1 MPPLVKDYLEY
12 RKIEYQAAVD
22 SSDLS
27 VCLRTFLP
35 TDALVDLL
43 NRLLEAI
50 YRKLGLEALG
60 QEPSSIL
67 LAGGHGVGKSHL
79 LAVIYSLVGQKGTLT
94 AGLHDPRV
102 QSHIATL
109 RELSPLAIW
118 IDLAEDPETPLPEL
132 VLSKIHREFER
143 RFHKQVIDPASIP
156 GIDTI
161 KAHELITF
169 NIAQERPILLMI
181 DGLSKRAPKRDVRQ
195 LNEDIEFLSFMGY
208 SSKSTRLFLLVAT
221 HEDFF
226 SPKSPLGIDSTLMA
240 QTLENFRIEWIDR
253 TNLREIIT
261 RHVFRKNPRQYQDLK
276 KLYSFLKAKLPNF
289 QYSESEFCDTYPFHP
304 LIFELAEK
312 IKSKLPNFSL
322 LEFILSTY
330 PKVASHRAIS
340 LATIDILFDRLEYEI
355 KNNPNCQRL
364 YPVYQNLADQ
374 AVSRLEDRWK
384 LWGKMLLKATFLFTL
399 ADRAP
404 SVRELTDSLL
414 LYEDSDTGLSYNVV
428 GMLMGQM
435 EKAVANG
442 FSTTDDRLDRTYRLG
457 VIDLREELNK
467 YLLKIAGQVPDSDT
481 RLAEILLSAAEK
493 YFSDWPIRPGLSRL
507 AGPLQTL
514 KLSWK
519 GTERQGLLL
528 HSERVR
534 ERKHHPFDESLD
546 DAVISEKLPSP
557 QDPFEPAEASDGSPN
572 AARAAAA
579 PLDEIEWLL
588 WMEPIGL
595 SEEDERK
602 ITPRKPTAVHWVPS
616 PPSTEE
622 LDQLKRILAL
632 QLTER
637 SSGTDFSLSDL
648 QSLREEHNLDL
659 ASLFRQL
666 YLNRGKIITS
676 SQRQAFNQQHL
687 ECQTFQS
694 LVNYIFKPNLD
705 QLYPLHPDF
714 GGERLSDH
722 QVMLIA
728 RKLFSGQDPTDDV
741 VQKLAG
747 RFALPLGL
755 VSRSDDLYELNLSMT
770 PPIFLTQVIQYLEN
784 LDANE
789 RPVDAIF
796 AKIRRPPFGLK
807 RHSLHLILTA
817 LVADGQIELFDP
829 ATNAVITR
837 ENLASIETAAAFPT
851 FKRIQNLRDYPSEV
865 LTQWCRLI
873 TGKQELSDISA
884 SRGRSA
890 ATTALTEWLKQWQE
904 LGVPRKLDTLPN
916 ELLTTQ
922 MWRKLAWTKRRFEK
936 VAEIIEATL
945 DNKVSVTQ
953 GMAKVIELFG
963 ENINLLEKASRDLV
977 ELSHFIQW
985 MENYLTARDYILSAE
1000 QTDNAEIET
1009 GRESLQHLMDVP
1021 HELVGSEK
1029 RNEFDSLYRSF
1040 KEHFIDYYATRHD
1053 QSVGPLGN
1061 FKRLEEL
1068 ECSKDFRNLQLL
1080 TSLPLGDPS
1089 YVDHLDEW
1097 ITNFRDY
1104 CCSLPARDLLQK
1116 DPNCKCRFKLSLPL
1130 DIDAVTG
1137 DLQAFLEL
1145 GVSHHQQMIACY
1157 QMVIEEWLERESNAE
1172 NGSDVETIRAL
1183 FTEGPLPEL
1192 TQSVIEKLNGLLDSH
1207 VLEEKLASP
1216 LPILAPTG
1224 RITKKQLENRIQQWL
1239 ESLSDKEEV
1248 LFTLKDF

>member
-1 MPPLVKDYLEY
+1 VPPLVKDYLEF
-12 RKIEYQAAVD
+12 RKIEHQPVIETFSLVD
-22 SSDLS
+22 
-27 VCLRTFLP
+27 CLRTFLP
-35 TDALVDLL
+35 TDGLVDLL
-43 NRLLEAI
+43 NRLLDAI
-50 YRKLGLEALG
+50 YRKLGEDSSS
-60 QEPSSIL
+60 QEPASIL

-79 LAVIYSLVGQKGTLT
+79 LAVIYSLVGQKGTLA

-109 RELSPLAIW
+109 RELSPLTIW
-118 IDLAEDPETPLPEL
+118 IDLAEDTDVSLPEL
-132 VLSKIHREFER
+132 VLRRIHTEFEK
-143 RFHKQVIDPASIP
+143 RFHKQVIDPDAIP

-169 NIAQERPILLMI
+169 NIAQERPILVMI
-181 DGLSKRAPKRDVRQ
+181 DGLSKRAPKRDVQQ

-208 SSKSTRLFLLVAT
+208 SSKTARLFLVVAA

-253 TNLREIIT
+253 SNLREIIT

-322 LEFILSTY
+322 LEFVLSTY

-340 LATIDILFDRLEYEI
+340 LATIDTLFDRLEYDI
-355 KNNPNCQRL
+355 KNSPACQRL
-364 YPVYQNLADQ
+364 YPVYQGLAEQ

-404 SVRELTDSLL
+404 SVRDLTDSLL

-428 GMLMGQM
+428 GMLMARM
-435 EKAVANG
+435 EKAVEHG

-457 VIDLREELNK
+457 VVDLREELNK
-467 YLLKIAGQVPDSDT
+467 YLLKIADQVPDSDP
-481 RLAEILLSAAEK
+481 RLAEILLGAAEK
-493 YFSDWPIRPGLSRL
+493 YFADWPIRPGLSRL
-507 AGPLQTL
+507 ASPLQTL
-514 KLSWK
+514 KVNWK

-528 HSERVR
+528 HSERVSG
-534 ERKHHPFDESLD
+534 RKHHPFEESLED
-546 DAVISEKLPSP
+546 KTISQKLPGVQEAFQPGETS
-557 QDPFEPAEASDGSPN
+557 DVASEPRK
-572 AARAAAA
+572 AARS
-579 PLDEIEWLL
+579 PLDEIEWVL

-595 SEEDERK
+595 SEEQEGK
-602 ITPRKPTAVHWVPS
+602 IKPQKPTDVHWVPS
-616 PPSTEE
+616 PASTEE
-622 LDQLKRILAL
+622 LDHLKRILAL

-637 SSGTDFSLSDL
+637 SSGNDFAIGDL
-648 QSLREEHNLDL
+648 QSLRDEHNLDL
-659 ASLFRQL
+659 ANLFREL

-687 ECQTFQS
+687 ECQTFQTF
-694 LVNYIFKPNLD
+694 VNYIFKPNLD

-714 GGERLSDH
+714 GGEQLSDN
-722 QVMLIA
+722 QVMLIT
-728 RKLFSGQDPTDDV
+728 RKLFTGQDPTDDM

-755 VSRSDDLYELNLSMT
+755 VSRSDDVYELNLSFT

-789 RPVDAIF
+789 RPVDAILT
-796 AKIRRPPFGLK
+796 KIRRPPFGLT
-807 RHSLHLILTA
+807 RFSLHLILTA

-829 ATNAVITR
+829 ASNAVITR
-837 ENLASIETAAAFPT
+837 ENLAAIETVAAFPT
-851 FKRIQNLRDYPSEV
+851 FKRIQTLRDYPSEV

-873 TGKQELSDISA
+873 TGKQALSDISA

-890 ATTALTEWLKQWQE
+890 ATAALTEWAKQWQE
-904 LGVPRKLDTLPN
+904 LDVSRKLDALPN

-936 VAEIIEATL
+936 VAEIIETTL

-953 GMAKVIELFG
+953 GMAKIIELFG
-963 ENINLLEKASRDLV
+963 ENIGLLEKASRDLV

-985 MENYLTARDYILSAE
+985 VDNYLNARDYILSAE
-1000 QTDNAEIET
+1000 KTDNVEIERE
-1009 GRESLQHLMDVP
+1009 RESLRRFMEAP
-1021 HELVGSEK
+1021 HELIGSDK
-1029 RNEFDSLYRSF
+1029 RNEFDSVFLSF
-1040 KEHFIDYYATRHD
+1040 KEHFIDHYAARHD

-1061 FKRLEEL
+1061 FKLLEEL

-1080 TSLPLGDPS
+1080 ASLPLGDPS
-1089 YVDHLDEW
+1089 YVDYMDEW
-1097 ITNFRDY
+1097 ITSFRDY
-1104 CCSLPARDLLQK
+1104 CCSLPARDLLQR
-1116 DPNCKCRFKLSLPL
+1116 DPACKCRFKLSLPL
-1130 DIDAVTG
+1130 DIAQVAG
-1137 DLQAFLEL
+1137 DLQTFLEL
-1145 GVSHHQQMIACY
+1145 GISHHQQMIACY
-1157 QMVIEEWLERESNAE
+1157 QQVIEHQLNQ
-1172 NGSDVETIRAL
+1172 NGSEDNQQADTIRAL
-1183 FTEGPLPEL
+1183 FKEGSLPEL
-1192 TQSVIEKLNGLLDSH
+1192 TQEIVDRLNLFLDTHVI
-1207 VLEEKLASP
+1207 EEKLASP

-1224 RITKKQLENRIQQWL
+1224 RITKKQLEVRIQQWL
-1239 ESLSDKEEV
+1239 EGLSDKEEV

>member
-1 MPPLVKDYLEY
+1 VPPLVKDYLEY
-12 RKIEYQAAVD
+12 RKIEHQPVVET
-22 SSDLS
+22 STLSD
-27 VCLRTFLP
+27 CLRTFLP
-35 TDALVDLL
+35 TDALADLL
-43 NRLLEAI
+43 NRLLESI
-50 YRKLGLEALG
+50 YRKLGGESAT
-60 QEPSSIL
+60 QEPTSIL

-79 LAVIYSLVGQKGTLT
+79 LAVIYSLVSQKGTLA

-109 RELSPLAIW
+109 RDLSPLTIW
-118 IDLAEDPETPLPEL
+118 IDLAEDTETSLPEL
-132 VLSKIHREFER
+132 VLTKIHSEFEK
-143 RFHKQVIDPASIP
+143 RFHKQVIDPAAIP

-181 DGLSKRAPKRDVRQ
+181 DGLSKRAPKRDVQQ

-208 SSKSTRLFLLVAT
+208 SSKSARLFLVVAT

-253 TNLREIIT
+253 TNLREIIS
-261 RHVFRKNPRQYQDLK
+261 RHVFKKNPRQYQDLK

-312 IKSKLPNFSL
+312 IKNKLPAFSL
-322 LEFILSTY
+322 LEFVLATY

-340 LATIDILFDRLEYEI
+340 LVTIDALFDRLEYEI
-355 KNNPNCQRL
+355 KNNPGCQRL
-364 YPVYQNLADQ
+364 YPVYQSLAEQ
-374 AVSRLEDRWK
+374 AVLRLEDRWK

-404 SVRELTDSLL
+404 SVRDLTDSLL

-428 GMLMGQM
+428 GMLMGRM
-435 EKAVANG
+435 EKAVENA

-457 VIDLREELNK
+457 VVDLRDELNR
-467 YLLKIAGQVPDSDT
+467 YLLNIASQVPDSDP
-481 RLAEILLSAAEK
+481 RLAELLLGAAEK
-493 YFSDWPIRPGLSRL
+493 YFSDWPIRHGLSRL
-507 AGPLQTL
+507 ASPVQAL
-514 KLSWK
+514 KVNWK

-528 HSERVR
+528 HSERV
-534 ERKHHPFDESLD
+534 EGRKQHPFDESIQ
-546 DAVISEKLPSP
+546 DAAISQKLPRL
-557 QDPFEPAEASDGSPN
+557 QEPFQPVDATDSGADSQVSGGSTE
-572 AARAAAA
+572 
-579 PLDEIEWLL
+579 EIEWLL

-595 SEEDERK
+595 SNEEESK
-602 ITPRKPTAVHWVPS
+602 ITPFRPTDVHWVPS
-616 PPSTEE
+616 SPSAEE
-622 LDQLKRILAL
+622 LNQLKRILAL
-632 QLTER
+632 HLTER
-637 SSGTDFSLSDL
+637 ASGTDFAAADL
-648 QSLREEHNLDL
+648 QSLRDEHNLDL
-659 ASLFRQL
+659 VKLFREL

-694 LVNYIFKPNLD
+694 LANYIFKPNLD

-714 GGERLSDH
+714 GGEHLSDN
-722 QVMLIA
+722 QVMIIA
-728 RKLFSGQDPTDDV
+728 RRLFTGQDPTDDL
-741 VQKLAG
+741 VQKLAR

-755 VSRSDDLYELNLSMT
+755 VSRSDDLYELNLNIT

-789 RPVDAIF
+789 RPVGAIF
-796 AKIRRPPFGLK
+796 MKIRRPPFGLN
-807 RHSLHLILTA
+807 RFSLHLILTA

-837 ENLASIETAAAFPT
+837 ENLGSIESAAAFPS
-851 FKRIQNLRDYPSEV
+851 FKRIQTLRDYPSEV

-884 SRGRSA
+884 TRGRSA
-890 ATTALTEWLKQWQE
+890 ATAALTEWLKQWQD
-904 LGVPRKLDTLPN
+904 LGVPRKLDALPN

-936 VAEIIEATL
+936 VAEIIETIL
-945 DNKVSVTQ
+945 ENKVSVTQ

-963 ENINLLEKASRDLV
+963 ENISLLEKASRDLV

-985 MENYLTARDYILSAE
+985 VENYLTARDYILSAE
-1000 QTDNAEIET
+1000 KTDRADIE
-1009 GRESLQHLMDVP
+1009 GERESLQQLMDGP
-1021 HELVGSEK
+1021 HELVGSDK
-1029 RNEFDSLYRSF
+1029 RNEFDSLFLSF

-1061 FKRLEEL
+1061 FKLLEEL

-1080 TSLPLGDPS
+1080 ASLPLGDSS
-1089 YVDHLDEW
+1089 YVDYLDEW
-1097 ITNFRDY
+1097 ITSFRDY
-1104 CCSLPARDLLQK
+1104 CCSLPARDLLFK
-1116 DPNCKCRFKLSLPL
+1116 NPTCKCRFKLSLPL
-1130 DIDAVTG
+1130 DLAAVAG
-1137 DLQAFLEL
+1137 DLQAFLQL
-1145 GVSHHQQMIACY
+1145 GISHHRQMIGCYQQMIE
-1157 QMVIEEWLERESNAE
+1157 QTLDRESAPE
-1172 NGSDVETIRAL
+1172 NSQRSEAVRTL
-1183 FTEGPLPEL
+1183 FVDGPLPPL
-1192 TQSVIEKLNGLLDSH
+1192 TQDVVDQLNLFLDSH
-1207 VLEEKLASP
+1207 VLEEKLPSP
-1216 LPILAPTG
+1216 LSILAPAG
-1224 RITKKQLENRIQQWL
+1224 RATKKQLESRIQQWL
-1239 ESLSDKEEV
+1239 EGLSDKEEV

>member
-12 RKIEYQAAVD
+12 RKIEYQPVIET
-22 SSDLS
+22 SSLAD
-27 VCLRTFLP
+27 CLRTFLP
-35 TDALVDLL
+35 TDGVVDLL

-50 YRKLGLEALG
+50 YRKLDGE
-60 QEPSSIL
+60 SSSQDAASVL
-67 LAGGHGVGKSHL
+67 LAGGYGVGKSHL
-79 LAVIYSLVGQKGTLT
+79 LAVIHSLVSQKGTLA

-109 RELSPLAIW
+109 RELSPLTIW
-118 IDLAEDPETPLPEL
+118 IDLAQDTDISLPEL
-132 VLSKIHREFER
+132 VLRRIHTEFEK
-143 RFHKQVIDPASIP
+143 RFHKQVIDPAAIP

-181 DGLSKRAPKRDVRQ
+181 DGLSKRAMKRDVQQ

-208 SSKSTRLFLLVAT
+208 SSKSARLFLIVAT

-253 TNLREIIT
+253 ANLREIIS
-261 RHVFRKNPRQYQDLK
+261 RHVFRKNPRQHKDLK
-276 KLYSFLKAKLPNF
+276 KLYSFLKAKLPHF

-322 LEFILSTY
+322 LEFVLSTY

-340 LATIDILFDRLEYEI
+340 LVTIDTLFDRLEYDI
-355 KNNPNCQRL
+355 KNSSACQRL
-364 YPVYQNLADQ
+364 YPVYLSLAEQ

-404 SVRELTDSLL
+404 SVRDLTDSLL

-428 GMLMGQM
+428 GMLMGRM
-435 EKAVANG
+435 EKAVEHG

-457 VIDLREELNK
+457 VVDLREELNK
-467 YLLKIAGQVPDSDT
+467 YLLKIASQVPDSDP
-481 RLAEILLSAAEK
+481 RLAELLLGAAEK
-493 YFSDWPIRPGLSRL
+493 YFADWPIRPGLSRL
-507 AGPLQTL
+507 ASPLQIL
-514 KLSWK
+514 KVSWK

-528 HSERVR
+528 HSERVSG
-534 ERKHHPFDESLD
+534 RKHHPFDESLD
-546 DAVISEKLPSP
+546 DSDISQKLPGV
-557 QDPFEPAEASDGSPN
+557 QDPFQPGETAEIVTEQPKTGSSL
-572 AARAAAA
+572 
-579 PLDEIEWLL
+579 LDEIEWLL

-595 SEEDERK
+595 SEDQEQK
-602 ITPRKPTAVHWVPS
+602 IKPQKPTDVHWVPS
-616 PPSTEE
+616 PASMEE
-622 LDQLKRILAL
+622 LNHLKRILAL

-637 SSGTDFSLSDL
+637 SSGTDFATGDI
-648 QSLREEHNLDL
+648 QSLRDEHNLDL
-659 ASLFRQL
+659 VNLFREL

-676 SQRQAFNQQHL
+676 LQQQAFNQQHL
-687 ECQTFQS
+687 KCQTFQTFI
-694 LVNYIFKPNLD
+694 NYVLKPNLD
-705 QLYPLHPDF
+705 QLYALHPDF
-714 GGERLSDH
+714 GGEQLSDN

-728 RKLFSGQDPTDDV
+728 RKLFTGQDPTDDV

-755 VSRSDDLYELNLSMT
+755 VSRTDDLYELNLSLT

-789 RPVDAIF
+789 RSVDAIF
-796 AKIRRPPFGLK
+796 SRIRRPPFGLT
-807 RHSLHLILTA
+807 RYSLHLILTA

-837 ENLASIETAAAFPT
+837 ENLPAMETVAAFPS
-851 FKRIQNLRDYPSEV
+851 FKRIQSLRDYPSEI

-873 TGKQELSDISA
+873 TGRQELSDISA

-890 ATTALTEWLKQWQE
+890 ATAALTEWAKQWRE
-904 LGVPRKLDTLPN
+904 LDVSRKLDALPN

-936 VAEIIEATL
+936 VAEIIEMTL
-945 DNKVSVTQ
+945 ENKVSVTHS
-953 GMAKVIELFG
+953 MAKIIELFG
-963 ENINLLEKASRDLV
+963 ENIGLLEKASRDLV

-985 MENYLTARDYILSAE
+985 VENYLSARDYILSAE
-1000 QTDNAEIET
+1000 KTDSTEIET
-1009 GRESLQHLMDVP
+1009 ERQSLQSLMEAP
-1021 HELVGSEK
+1021 HELIGSDK
-1029 RNEFDSLYRSF
+1029 RNEFDSAFLSF
-1040 KEHFIDYYATRHD
+1040 KEHFMDYYAARHD

-1061 FKRLEEL
+1061 FKLLEEL
-1068 ECSKDFRNLQLL
+1068 ECSDNFRNLQLL
-1080 TSLPLGDPS
+1080 VSLPLGDPS
-1089 YVDHLDEW
+1089 YVDYMDEW
-1097 ITNFRDY
+1097 ITSIRDY
-1104 CCSLPARDLLQK
+1104 CCSLPARDLLQR
-1116 DPNCKCRFKLSLPL
+1116 DPTCKCRFKLSRPL
-1130 DIDAVTG
+1130 DIALVTG
-1137 DLQAFLEL
+1137 DLQTFLQL
-1145 GVSHHQQMIACY
+1145 GISHHQQMIACY
-1157 QMVIEEWLERESNAE
+1157 QEVIEQQLSEAKPDHS
-1172 NGSDVETIRAL
+1172 GVEAIRTL
-1183 FTEGPLPEL
+1183 FQEGPLPKLSQE
-1192 TQSVIEKLNGLLDSH
+1192 VINQLNLLLDSH
-1207 VLEEKLASP
+1207 VLEEKLTSP

-1224 RITKKQLENRIQQWL
+1224 RITKKQLEARIRQWL
-1239 ESLSDKEEV
+1239 EGLSDKEEV